1 MSKFKLSTTLYIMST
16 SENVILNRYNNNIF
30 NNYIL
35 YLLKITFL
43 NFVIVD
49 KVVENIKVKIFVV
62 DHKL

>member
-16 SENVILNRYNNNIF
+16 SENVILNRYNNNIL

-43 NFVIVD
+43 NFVIDD

>member
-1 MSKFKLSTTLYIMST
+1 MSKFKLSTTLYIKST

-43 NFVIVD
+43 NFVIDD